1 MFIHFLQNRLIPIF
15 FILLF
20 LLFSILQIN
29 DPDPFFWVTIYL
41 LPVVLTI
48 MILFN
53 KMIYRLHYL
62 GIIYLIASI
71 NIYIDNHLN
80 SAVMYIFSETTNE
93 LIGLAICGIWI
104 LILPSFGKKVNNSKQ
119 IS

>member
-1 MFIHFLQNRLIPIF
+1 MFIHFLQNRLIPILF
-15 FILLF
+15 VLIF

-41 LPVVLTI
+41 IPAVLTI
-48 MILFN
+48 MMIFN
-53 KMIYRLHYL
+53 KMIYRMNFL
-62 GIIYLIASI
+62 GFIYLIASI
-71 NIYIDNHLN
+71 NIYIDNHFN

-104 LILPSFGKKVNNSKQ
+104 FILPSFSKKVNN
-119 IS
+119 